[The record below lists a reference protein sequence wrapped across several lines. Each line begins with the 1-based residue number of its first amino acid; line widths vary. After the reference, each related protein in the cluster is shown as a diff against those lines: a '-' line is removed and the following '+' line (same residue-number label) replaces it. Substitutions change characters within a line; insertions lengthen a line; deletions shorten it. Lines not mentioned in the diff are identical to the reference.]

1 MVMRIGFDAKRAL
14 NNTTG
19 LGNYARW
26 LLYALQAH
34 YPQPEYFLY
43 SPKAKSELE
52 ARLIGAHQFILP
64 ETLKAKL
71 WPSYWRSVNL
81 ADEWHHQKL
90 SLFHGLSNEIPLHS
104 HRQKT
109 PTVVTIHDLIF
120 LKHQAQ
126 YSFFDRQLYTLKTKY
141 ACRHAA
147 KIIAISEETKQDI
160 IDFYKV
166 SEHKIEVIYPAVDA
180 SFVVQSPSVV
190 SKVKQRYAL
199 PQKYILNVGS
209 FFARKNQYTLIK
221 AFLMIKDKV
230 EEDLVLVGKSGNTLL
245 ELQKI
250 IYDQKLTNRV
260 KILTSVSNEDLPA
273 VYSGAS
279 LLAYPSLYE
288 GFGMPVLEAQQCG
301 VPVVATHSGAIAE
314 VAGPHSL
321 VIPPTSAEEVAEKM
335 LAVLTNNSLQ
345 EKMRAEGLAF
355 SANFSL
361 QSMAAKTMQLYQSI
375 M

>member
-26 LLYALQAH
+26 LLNALQAQ
-34 YPQPEYFLY
+34 YPQHEFFLY

-52 ARLIGAHQFILP
+52 ARLIGAHQLILP

-141 ACRHAA
+141 ACRYAA

-245 ELQKI
+245 KLQKI
-250 IYDQKLTNRV
+250 IYDQKLTKRV

-321 VIPPTSAEEVAEKM
+321 VIPPTSAEEIAEKM
-335 LAVLTNNSLQ
+335 LMVLTNSSLQ

-355 SANFSL
+355 STNFSL
-361 QSMAAKTMQLYQSI
+361 QKMAAKTIQLYQSI

>member
-26 LLYALQAH
+26 LLNALQAQ
-34 YPQPEYFLY
+34 YPQHEYFLY

-52 ARLIGAHQFILP
+52 ARFIGAHQLILP

-71 WPSYWRSVNL
+71 WPAYWRSVNL
-81 ADEWHHQKL
+81 SDEWHYQKL

-126 YSFFDRQLYTLKTKY
+126 YSFFDRQLYTLKTEY
-141 ACRHAA
+141 ACRYAA

-166 SEHKIEVIYPAVDA
+166 PEHKIEVIYPAVDA

-245 ELQKI
+245 KLQKI
-250 IYDQKLTNRV
+250 IYDQKLTKRV

-321 VIPPTSAEEVAEKM
+321 VIPPTSAEEIAEKM
-335 LAVLTNNSLQ
+335 LMVLTNSSLQ

-355 SANFSL
+355 STNFSL
-361 QSMAAKTMQLYQSI
+361 QKMAAKTIQLYQSI

>member
-26 LLYALQAH
+26 LLNALQAQ
-34 YPQPEYFLY
+34 YPQHEYFLY

-52 ARLIGAHQFILP
+52 ARFIGAHQLILP

-71 WPSYWRSVNL
+71 WPAYWRSVNL
-81 ADEWHHQKL
+81 SDEWHHQKL

-126 YSFFDRQLYTLKTKY
+126 YSFFDRQLYTLKTDY
-141 ACRHAA
+141 ACRYAA

-166 SEHKIEVIYPAVDA
+166 PEHKIEVIYPAVDA
-180 SFVVQSPSVV
+180 SFAVQSPSVV
-190 SKVKQRYAL
+190 SQVKQHYAL

-209 FFARKNQYTLIK
+209 FFARKNQHTLIE
-221 AFLMIKDKV
+221 AFSMIKDNV

-250 IYDQKLTNRV
+250 IYDQKLTERV

-321 VIPPTSAEEVAEKM
+321 VIPPTSAEEIAEKM
-335 LAVLTNNSLQ
+335 LMVLTNSSLQ

-361 QSMAAKTMQLYQSI
+361 QKMAAKTMLLYQSI